1 MKADISKADAVFGNV
16 VSDLD
21 QISNWRK
28 PKTPPSETVRW
39 DRNPVVGERKGM
51 RFEFFTIGALA
62 EALGRKTVTI
72 RSWEDKKIFPKAE
85 YREKPPPK
93 AKLPDKVSK
102 GRRLY
107 TRQQIEAAVAAAK
120 ASGVYDPSNA
130 ASANW
135 AEFTRLVWTAWT
147 ALRNQPI

>member
-1 MKADISKADAVFGNV
+1 MKADAAKLDAVFGDV

-21 QISNWRK
+21 HVSNWRK

-39 DRNPVVGERKGM
+39 DRNPVVGKRDGEL
-51 RFEFFTIGALA
+51 FEFFTIGALA

-72 RSWEDKKIFPKAE
+72 RSWEVKKIFPKAE
-85 YREKPPPK
+85 HREKPPPT

-135 AEFTRLVWTAWT
+135 AEFTRLVRTAW
-147 ALRNQPI
+147 AVLRSPSI